1 MQHVELSGTVFE
13 MGLQHGRRLAGLI
26 AQVIERT
33 CQFPEKTLPAVRG
46 ASRDIEK
53 TLSAR
58 HPNLVEE
65 MRGIAEGADLPYEDI
80 LLLNVAY
87 DAQGAVPDPPLRCT
101 AIGLP
106 DTAEG
111 PLVAKT
117 DDVAIEERDFEVFFR
132 VQPRDGHAFIYYA
145 FGGTVWNH
153 GGINDSG
160 LALAMTG
167 LGPAGERDPRGIPSL
182 LFLRQV
188 LLRCATVE
196 EALAFARANPLR
208 SSGCTMTMA
217 EPTSGD
223 ITVVEKYP
231 AVQTVHRSSREPTVH
246 TNHPQY
252 EETLALP
259 HDELWASR
267 LGIPDLMPNSLA
279 RQENAA
285 RLVKKIPWTIEGLQQ
300 LLGNHAQSGAVCQ
313 HGRAGLHTSIAMI
326 MVPQQRAMIA
336 AEGYGCGPYVEYRV

>member
-1 MQHVELSGTVFE
+1 MQHVELSGTPFK

-26 AQVIERT
+26 PQVIEQT
-33 CQFPEKTLPAVRG
+33 CQFSEKTLPAVRG

-58 HPNLVEE
+58 HPNLLEE
-65 MRGIAEGADLPYEDI
+65 MHGIAEGADLPYEDV

-87 DAQGAVPDPPLRCT
+87 DAQGAVPYSPLRCT

-117 DDVAIEERDFEVFFR
+117 DDVAIEERGFEVFFR
-132 VQPRDGHAFIYYA
+132 VQPRDGHAFICYA

-196 EALAFARANPLR
+196 EALTFARANPLR
-208 SSGCTMTMA
+208 GHGCTMTMA
-217 EPTSGD
+217 DPSSGD
-223 ITVVEKYP
+223 ITVAENYP
-231 AVQTVHRSSREPTVH
+231 AVLAVHRSSRKPTVH

-252 EETLALP
+252 EETLLLP
-259 HDELWASR
+259 RDELWAGR
-267 LGIPDLMPNSLA
+267 YGIPGLMPNSQA
-279 RQENAA
+279 RRENAA
-285 RLVKKIPWTIEGLQQ
+285 RLVKKIPWTIEGLKQ
-300 LLGNHAQSGAVCQ
+300 LLGNHAQSGAICQ
-313 HGRAGLHTSIAMI
+313 HGQAGLHTSIAMI
-326 MVPQQRAMIA
+326 IVPRQRAMIA
-336 AEGYGCGPYVEYRV
+336 AEGYGCGSYVQYRV